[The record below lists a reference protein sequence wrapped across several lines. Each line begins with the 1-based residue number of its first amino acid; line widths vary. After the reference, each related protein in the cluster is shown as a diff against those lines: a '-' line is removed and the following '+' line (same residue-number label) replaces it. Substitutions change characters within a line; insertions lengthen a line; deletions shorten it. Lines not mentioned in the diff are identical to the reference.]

1 MPLGSKM
8 LTAAPPFA
16 PFQRLREA
24 VNQGLGLES
33 EYQGP
38 LLGGAG
44 GSQAWSYKQASWL
57 WLSVL
62 RIQHIQI
69 VYMPYF

>member
-1 MPLGSKM
+1 M
-8 LTAAPPFA
+8 LTSGTSVHTVSEAK
-16 PFQRLREA
+16 REA
-24 VNQGLGLES
+24 INQGLGLES

-44 GSQAWSYKQASWL
+44 GSQAWSDKQASWL

-62 RIQHIQI
+62 RIQQIQI